1 LNTSAANEMNI
12 KYFWGTD
19 TLIIGLS
26 DREIVGTRDVGE
38 GCQIELDADGKIVS
52 LTVEHANEHIDVLRF
67 SYERIPA

>member
-1 LNTSAANEMNI
+1 MDV

-26 DREIVGTRDVGE
+26 DREIVGTRDVGA

-52 LTVEHANEHIDVLRF
+52 ISDEHGSEHIYILRF